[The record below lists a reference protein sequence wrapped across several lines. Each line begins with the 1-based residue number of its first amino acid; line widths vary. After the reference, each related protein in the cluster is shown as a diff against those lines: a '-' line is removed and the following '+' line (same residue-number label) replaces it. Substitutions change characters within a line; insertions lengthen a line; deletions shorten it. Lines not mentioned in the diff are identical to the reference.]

1 MAEEVERM
9 SDKGNSLIFGF
20 HAVFA
25 RVRYSPNSVSG
36 VFVDKKRRDA
46 RIRKLEERLN
56 EANIDVSRYNVE
68 RLNKMVPGVSHQG
81 VIASIKLDDNV
92 SSIEDIIVSAPMP
105 QLLVVLDGV
114 TDPRNL
120 GAIMRSACAFGAS
133 AVIVPKDRSV
143 GITDV
148 VEKVA
153 SGAAGIIPLI
163 TVTNLARSLRALKDA
178 DFWVVG
184 TDGDSKQSIR
194 EFDFPSRTVLVFG
207 AEGDGARRLTKETC
221 DHLVS
226 IPIGDVIESLNVGVS
241 VGICL
246 YEATRIRF

>member
-1 MAEEVERM
+1 M
-9 SDKGNSLIFGF
+9 SIKGDSRIFGF

-25 RVRYSPNSVSG
+25 RLRHSPATISE
-36 VFVDKKRRDA
+36 VFLDRKRRDA

-56 EANIDVSRYNVE
+56 ESKVKNSRCDVE
-68 RLNKMVPGVSHQG
+68 RLNNMLPGIAHQG
-81 VIASIKLDDNV
+81 VVASITVDETVL
-92 SSIEDIIVSAPMP
+92 SLEDIIAPASEP
-105 QLLVVLDGV
+105 QLFVVLDGV

-120 GAIMRSACAFGAS
+120 GAIMRSACAFGVTAI
-133 AVIVPKDRSV
+133 IVPKDRSV

-163 TVTNLARSLRALKDA
+163 SVTNLARSLRSLKES
-178 DFWVVG
+178 DFWIVG
-184 TDGDSKQSIR
+184 TDGEAEESIR
-194 EFDFPSRTVLVFG
+194 DFNFPNRTVLVFG
-207 AEGDGARRLTKETC
+207 AEGSGARRLTKETC

-226 IPIGDVIESLNVGVS
+226 IPITDIIESLNVAVS

-246 YEATRIRF
+246 YAATKLKS

>member
-1 MAEEVERM
+1 M
-9 SDKGNSLIFGF
+9 SDRVNSLIFGF

-25 RVRYSPNSVSG
+25 RVRHGPKSVSE
-36 VFVDKKRRDA
+36 VFLDKKRRDA

-56 EANIDVSRYNVE
+56 ESNIKVSRCDTE
-68 RLNKMVPGVSHQG
+68 RLNTMVPGVSHQG
-81 VIASIKLDDNV
+81 VVASIKLDDNV
-92 SSIEDIIVSAPMP
+92 SKIEDIIVPAPES

-120 GAIMRSACAFGAS
+120 GATMRSACAFGAS

-163 TVTNLARSLRALKDA
+163 TVTNLARSLRLLKDA

-184 TDGDSKQSIR
+184 TDGESNQSIR

-226 IPIGDVIESLNVGVS
+226 IPIEEVIESLNVGVS

-246 YEATRIRF
+246 YEATRIKP

>member
-1 MAEEVERM
+1 M
-9 SDKGNSLIFGF
+9 SDKGNSLVFGF

-25 RVRYSPNSVSG
+25 RVRHSPNSVNE
-36 VFVDKKRRDA
+36 VFLDRKRRDA

-56 EANIDVSRYNVE
+56 ESNVRVIRCDAD
-68 RLNKMVPGVSHQG
+68 RLNKMVPGASHQG
-81 VIASIKLDDNV
+81 VIASIKFDQNV
-92 SSIEDIIVSAPMP
+92 SSLEDVIVLSPQA

-163 TVTNLARSLRALKDA
+163 TVTNLARCLRTLKDA
-178 DFWVVG
+178 NFWVVG
-184 TDGDSKQSIR
+184 TDGESQESIR
-194 EFDFPSRTVLVFG
+194 DFNFPERTVLVFG

-226 IPIGDVIESLNVGVS
+226 IPIEDVIDSLNVGVS

-246 YEATRIRF
+246 YEATRVRH

>member
-1 MAEEVERM
+1 M
-9 SDKGNSLIFGF
+9 SDKGNSLVFGF

-25 RVRYSPNSVSG
+25 RVRHSPNAVNE
-36 VFVDKKRRDA
+36 VFLDKKRRDA

-56 EANIDVSRYNVE
+56 ESNVQVIRCDAE

-81 VIASIKLDDNV
+81 VIASIKLDENV
-92 SSIEDIIVSAPMP
+92 SSLEDVIVAAPQA
-105 QLLVVLDGV
+105 QLFVVLDGV

-184 TDGDSKQSIR
+184 TDGESQDSIR
-194 EFDFPSRTVLVFG
+194 DFSFPDRTVLVFG

-226 IPIGDVIESLNVGVS
+226 IPIEDVIDSLNVGVS

-246 YEATRIRF
+246 YEATRLRH